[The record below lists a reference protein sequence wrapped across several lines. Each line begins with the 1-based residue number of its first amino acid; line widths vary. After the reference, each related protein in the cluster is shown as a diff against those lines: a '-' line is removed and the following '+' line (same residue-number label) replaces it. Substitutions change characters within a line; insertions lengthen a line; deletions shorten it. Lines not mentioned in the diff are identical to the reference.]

1 MKLIYLIGKSSSGK
15 DTIFKELLNLTG
27 YNSYI
32 TYTTRPMRNGE
43 KQGVE
48 YYFISD
54 KKMNE
59 YIKEHMVIECRAY
72 KTVYGEWKYATID
85 DEQFKS
91 NNNIITIGTLESY
104 NKIREFFLGKKDFE
118 IIPVYIE
125 VPDNIR
131 LRRAIER
138 EEKGSGNYDE
148 MCRRF
153 IADCKDFSDEN
164 LKNAC
169 IEKRFKN
176 IVLDKCLNEI
186 LDYIGFKK

>member
-1 MKLIYLIGKSSSGK
+1 MMNSLKL
-15 DTIFKELLNLTG
+15 EN
-27 YNSYI
+27 
-32 TYTTRPMRNGE
+32 
-43 KQGVE
+43 
-48 YYFISD
+48 
-54 KKMNE
+54 
-59 YIKEHMVIECRAY
+59 
-72 KTVYGEWKYATID
+72 
-85 DEQFKS
+85 
-91 NNNIITIGTLESY
+91 
-104 NKIREFFLGKKDFE
+104 FFLGKKDFE

-131 LRRAIER
+131 LKRAIER